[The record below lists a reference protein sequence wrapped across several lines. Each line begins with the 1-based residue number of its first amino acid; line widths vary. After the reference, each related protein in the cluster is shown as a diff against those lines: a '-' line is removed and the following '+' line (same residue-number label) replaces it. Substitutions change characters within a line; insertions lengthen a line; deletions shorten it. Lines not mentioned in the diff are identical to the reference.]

1 MGLGLVALG
10 SEDLN
15 LYEELKNILFTNQ
28 AVTGEAAAL
37 GISLLMAGTGNQEVF
52 IKFISISRLM
62 LGFPRAAGVR
72 EGDPARENHSGDR
85 DGLCRHLVP
94 EGGTSGLSHRGDA

>member
-1 MGLGLVALG
+1 MVALG

-37 GISLLMAGTGNQEVF
+37 GISLLMAGTGNQDVN
-52 IKFISISRLM
+52 L
-62 LGFPRAAGVR
+62 
-72 EGDPARENHSGDR
+72 
-85 DGLCRHLVP
+85 
-94 EGGTSGLSHRGDA
+94 LSNFLIFRFSKNY

>member
-37 GISLLMAGTGNQEVF
+37 GISLLMAGTGNQEVY
-52 IKFISISRLM
+52 IKLI
-62 LGFPRAAGVR
+62 
-72 EGDPARENHSGDR
+72 
-85 DGLCRHLVP
+85 
-94 EGGTSGLSHRGDA
+94 